1 MLLER
6 RWIAVGWFVALS
18 IALTLSVLNAYWGDL
33 NQDEGWYLYAAREV
47 SRGRLPYRDFAF
59 TQGPVLPVVY
69 STVAPFVS
77 RWGMLAGRAATGFL
91 GWMGALATAGLAA
104 CLLPRGA
111 RAAGALLAFVFVA
124 CNVYQSYFTTAV
136 KTYALTAL
144 FLSVA
149 FLLLTQVSRRHGA
162 WAASGA
168 GVLLALAAGT
178 RLSAGAAL
186 PVVGLWLLINRRTLG
201 DSRWF
206 AFGLGG
212 LVGLGAWALP
222 FVVMAPE
229 GFRFAMFEYHTARS
243 AGSLVSALAYK
254 AGFVS
259 RMVQAYFVA
268 ALVMLSL
275 ITAAVLR
282 IGPRPSLANEG
293 LPPRF
298 AAMLWTCVAAVT
310 LTHLSAPFPYED
322 YQVFIFPL
330 AAAALSANVTSQLA
344 AMQAFGPGSA
354 NKRTLAALIILVLG
368 NVAAAFS
375 SPINQ
380 SWFVRERDRI
390 WWPLKEQSPIHQLAE
405 VAVGISE
412 FAWLDPLLLTQDAY
426 LAVEADMDVPRGM
439 EMGPFSYFP
448 EMPRERAERLK
459 VLNREMLRDLL
470 ASCSARVAA
479 FSGYGLAIRC
489 PEVMPLSNAEQQEL
503 RELLEQRYQLICE
516 VPHFGQA
523 HTPLRIYLKRRD
535 LMHSAAHAD
544 LTPGRESAE

>member
-18 IALTLSVLNAYWGDL
+18 VALTLSVLNAYWGDL

-59 TQGPVLPVVY
+59 TQGPLLPVVY
-69 STVAPFVS
+69 STVAPCVS
-77 RWGMLAGRAATGFL
+77 RWGVVAGRAATGLL
-91 GWMGALATAGLAA
+91 GWLAALATAGLTA

-144 FLSVA
+144 FLAIA
-149 FLLLTQVSRRHGA
+149 FLLLAQVSRRAGA
-162 WAASGA
+162 WAAGGA
-168 GVLLALAAGT
+168 GFLLALAAGT
-178 RLSAGAAL
+178 RLSAGTTL
-186 PVVGLWLLINRRTLG
+186 PVAGLWLLINRRTLG
-201 DSRWF
+201 DGRWF

-243 AGSLVSALAYK
+243 VGSLVSALAYK

-282 IGPRPSLANEG
+282 IGPRSSLANES

-298 AAMLWTCVAAVT
+298 VAMLWTCVATVT
-310 LTHLSAPFPYED
+310 ITHLSAPFPYED

-330 AAAALSANVTSQLA
+330 AAAALSANVTSRLA
-344 AMQAFGPGSA
+344 AIQALVPGSA
-354 NKRTLAALIILVLG
+354 NKRTLAALIFLVLG

-390 WWPLKEQSPIHQLAE
+390 WWPLKEQPPIRQLAE
-405 VAVGISE
+405 VAVGIAE
-412 FAWLDPLLLTQDAY
+412 FAWLDSLLLTQDTY

-448 EMPRERAERLK
+448 DMPRERAERLK
-459 VLNREMLRDLL
+459 VLNREMLRELL
-470 ASCSARVAA
+470 ESCPARVAA
-479 FSGYGLAIRC
+479 LSGYGLAIRC
-489 PEVMPLSNAEQQEL
+489 PEVQPLSDAEQQEL

-523 HTPLRIYLKRRD
+523 HTPLRIYLMRSD
-535 LMHSAAHAD
+535 PMHSAAHAD
-544 LTPGRESAE
+544 HAPGQESAE